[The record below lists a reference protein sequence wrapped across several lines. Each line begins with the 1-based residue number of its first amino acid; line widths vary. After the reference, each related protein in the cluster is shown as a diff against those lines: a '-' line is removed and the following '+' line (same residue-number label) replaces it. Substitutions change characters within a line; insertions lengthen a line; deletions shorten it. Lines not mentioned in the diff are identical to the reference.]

1 MPSFN
6 TELSFWVTHLLTS
19 GHTSYAL
26 PHSVL
31 LVSTFPLDWP
41 VSHLRGT
48 LFLYPYF
55 FLISSLFWFAPL
67 LFPLPRNPQQSQ
79 VPFMYHVSPVSPS
92 FPKLHHLRDVFLMVM
107 TSALQHWPHFCS
119 ATNGIYQKIFNKTLV
134 LRHSDRKWGR
144 LHRTLKFYLFFSSFI
159 SERKWHKNT
168 TVTTCLITLFCQLLS
183 QKMLYFKGSQ
193 PVQRKAVEYGNVFIH
208 LVSHPCSFEFQI
220 MKPIALVLFPE

>member
-1 MPSFN
+1 MFPLLVHPSPSFIILEMCSWWSWLLSFN
-6 TELSFWVTHLLTS
+6 T
-19 GHTSYAL
+19 
-26 PHSVL
+26 
-31 LVSTFPLDWP
+31 
-41 VSHLRGT
+41 
-48 LFLYPYF
+48 
-55 FLISSLFWFAPL
+55 
-67 LFPLPRNPQQSQ
+67 
-79 VPFMYHVSPVSPS
+79 
-92 FPKLHHLRDVFLMVM
+92 
-107 TSALQHWPHFCS
+107 WPHFCS